1 MESVVIFTD
10 NRAAAGWIAKM
21 LGTYYKYKVG
31 GLNIYE
37 IKIGDMI
44 YKVAS
49 VDGHITKL
57 NYTDDPKR
65 QSGTDIAELLSAKPV
80 KTKKYGTII
89 PMIRAI
95 IPGARSIVVATGN
108 SWDGENIGF
117 EIVDVLKQH
126 GFNMPVQRMRYSS
139 LDMAELKRSFE
150 SLEVLDPRLSEA
162 MDVMNILDFQYGIVM
177 TRMFSSMVKKN
188 RKNMGQL
195 SIGSCQTPICG
206 MIYEREK
213 EIEKY
218 ESTPYWMV
226 VAKIRTE
233 NGTVISAEPMDGVIH
248 DRALA
253 NQMCRRGRDE
263 QKAVVQY
270 TNIERIE
277 VAPPEPMSAS
287 VLMAEC
293 AQNLGLLPGET
304 MRIAE
309 QLYSKRCISYPKTD
323 ERAYPIGFDFLTP
336 LNLWENDHHSYGKY
350 VQDILEFGTK
360 RVGDSTKTVTPIHP
374 VGTLKFK
381 ETKNEALGSVYDLIS
396 RHYISSLMEP
406 MVINRYNTH
415 ISIGAEGFLFF
426 SDEIVETG
434 WTEAYPWCC
443 VENGSKVEVNVG
455 DELVLEEIHM
465 KKHTGKIPK
474 PFSNHELFSILD
486 EQGIGIDATLHLHIE
501 KNVERKYIEIEKNRL
516 RTTPLGYSFI
526 ECLSQYVP
534 SLLSFQNRMFFTKLA
549 HDVANGNKTIDEAL
563 DQGQKI
569 IKMIA
574 DAVSIN
580 EHEMEARISE
590 IFIDQTFKVIGK
602 CPDCGGS
609 QIVRPYENKEGK
621 EKRIAG
627 CGNYPKCSKAFTLP
641 AKGNIEPVP
650 EYKCKVSNGAVVNVT
665 DGNKKPYLWGI
676 GGGPCFAC
684 TLKKECVYR
693 MESEIQNNIQAIPL
707 ETC

>member
-1 MESVVIFTD
+1 MMESVVIFTD

-21 LGTYYKYKVG
+21 LGTYYRYKVG

-37 IKIGDMI
+37 IKTKNTI

-57 NYTDDPKR
+57 NYKDDQKR
-65 QSGTDIAELLSAKPV
+65 QSGMNIAELLSAKPV
-80 KTKKYGTII
+80 KTKKYGTTI

-95 IPGARSIVVATGN
+95 IPGAKLIVVATGN

-117 EIVDVLKQH
+117 EIVDILKQY
-126 GFNMPVQRMRYSS
+126 GFNMPVQRMRYNS
-139 LDMAELKRSFE
+139 LDTAELRRSFE
-150 SLEVLDPRLSEA
+150 SLEVLNPRLSEA
-162 MDVMNILDFQYGIVM
+162 LDVMNILDFQYGVVM

-195 SIGSCQTPICG
+195 SIGTCQTPICG
-206 MIYEREK
+206 VIYKREK
-213 EIEKY
+213 EIEKH
-218 ESTPYWMV
+218 ESIPYWTV

-233 NGTVISAEPMDGVIH
+233 DGTVISAEPMDGVIH

-253 NQMCRRGRDE
+253 NQMCRRGRNE

-270 TNIERIE
+270 KNIERIE
-277 VAPPEPMSAS
+277 VPPPEPMSAS
-287 VLMAEC
+287 VLMGEC
-293 AQNLGLLPGET
+293 AQNLGLLPSET
-304 MRIAE
+304 MKIAE

-323 ERAYPIGFDFLTP
+323 ERAYPIGFNFLTT
-336 LNLWENDHHSYGKY
+336 LNLWNNDDHSYGKY
-350 VQDILEFGTK
+350 VKDILEFGTK
-360 RVGDSTKTVTPIHP
+360 RIGDSTKTMTPIHP
-374 VGTLKFK
+374 VSKLDIK
-381 ETKNEALGSVYDLIS
+381 ETKNEVLSDVYDLIS
-396 RHYISSLMEP
+396 RHYLCSLMEP
-406 MVINRYNTH
+406 MVINRHNTH
-415 ISIGAEGFLFF
+415 ISIGAEGFLHF
-426 SDEIVETG
+426 SDEIVEKG
-434 WTEAYPWCC
+434 WTDAYSWGC
-443 VENGSKVEVNVG
+443 VENGPKIKVNVG
-455 DELVLEEIHM
+455 DALVLEEIHM
-465 KKHTGKIPK
+465 KKHTDKKPK
-474 PFSNHELFSILD
+474 PFTSHEIFSTLD
-486 EQGIGIDATLHLHIE
+486 EHGIGIDSTLHLHIE

-563 DQGQKI
+563 DQGQQI

-580 EHEMEARISE
+580 EHEMEGRISE

-609 QIVRPYENKEGK
+609 QIVRLYEDKEGK

-641 AKGNIEPVP
+641 VKGDIEPVP
-650 EYKCKVSNGAVVNVT
+650 EYKCKISNGAVVNIT

-684 TLKKECVYR
+684 TLKRECVYR
-693 MESEIQNNIQAIPL
+693 TESSASF
-707 ETC
+707 